1 MLTQQEVITNENL
14 NINQLILQL
23 ENFLFEPMLVL
34 CFGNKAIL
42 KNQDIINAICNKFKN
57 AQIVFSSTA
66 GEISNRLVTENSLV
80 ITAISFQKSKI
91 IAKKINI
98 KNNKDSFEAGF
109 NLASEFATEN
119 LKLLMVI
126 SDGQLVNGTELVDGL
141 NDVIK
146 DIPITGGLA
155 GDDTNFQSTLVGL
168 NDDIDEGNIV
178 GIGFYGENLKIGTGT
193 KGGWE
198 KFGPMRT
205 ITKSHKNVLYEI
217 DGENALEL
225 YKKYLGNYAEQLPS
239 SALLFPISIIDEKNE
254 VVRTILSIDEEQKSM
269 TFAGNM
275 PVGSKVRLMQSN
287 LDKLAITA
295 ADAAIQSDIQNVE
308 NKLGILISC
317 VGRKIIFG
325 ERIDEEIESSKEVLG
340 ENSLICGFY
349 SYGEIAPFDGFMKCE
364 LHNQT
369 MTVTTI
375 SEV

>member
-1 MLTQQEVITNENL
+1 MLTQQEIITNENL
-14 NINQLILQL
+14 EINQIKTQL
-23 ENFLFEPMLVL
+23 DNFLFEPKLVL
-34 CFGNKAIL
+34 CFGDKSYLNNK
-42 KNQDIINAICNKFKN
+42 DITETICNKFTN

-80 ITAISFQKSKI
+80 ITAISFQTSNVVTKQL
-91 IAKKINI
+91 NI
-98 KNNKDSFEAGF
+98 KYQKDSFEAGF
-109 NLASEFATEN
+109 NLASEFSIEN

-126 SDGQLVNGTELVDGL
+126 SDGQLVNGSELVEGL
-141 NDVIK
+141 NKVIQ

-155 GDDTNFQSTLVGL
+155 GDGANFESTLVGL
-168 NDDIDEGNIV
+168 NNLIEEGNII
-178 GIGFYGENLKIGTGT
+178 GIGFYGKDLQIGTGT
-193 KGGWE
+193 KGGWD

-205 ITKSHKNVLYEI
+205 ITKSEKNVLYEI

-239 SALLFPISIIDEKNE
+239 SALLFPISIFDDKNE
-254 VVRTILSIDEEQKSM
+254 VVRTILSIDEEKKSM

-295 ADAAIQSDIQNVE
+295 ADAAIQSDIHNVE

-369 MTVTTI
+369 MTITTI
-375 SEV
+375 SEL